1 MKGLVLSRMS
11 ENSLVRKIHIHSDCD
26 FFAGC
31 ENMLSVF
38 ANSTSMNQDFN
49 LSISFRE
56 TESYLNGFNLRAPY
70 FNQKYPLKLQVPEIF
85 QHFDVS
91 KYQGLRRLLR
101 FVLYLIQLVFSFAQ
115 NFFVLVKFFRRL
127 RPDILQ
133 INNGGYPGALS
144 CRVAVVAAKVAGI
157 KRILLFSNNMAVNYD
172 SPYRKFDWLLDRYVA
187 KNVSFFLT
195 GSVEA
200 SNQLERV
207 LKIPPQRR
215 KILANATEI
224 RGTRETRDQTLS
236 RLNISPENSL
246 VIGMVGLMLPRK
258 GHRLLLD
265 AIVLARLDVEFLKL
279 KPIFLIEG
287 EEAFMEGLREF
298 IEREQLDSMVRLIGR
313 EERIFEFYSALDFLV
328 YPSIVHE
335 DFPNVISEAMSVG
348 VPVISSRVAGAVEQI
363 QDSINGYLFNVGD
376 FRELASIFCKI
387 ARTRE
392 NRSSMSREAELKY
405 RINYTPQIV
414 ISKYSELYLELLG
427 EKVEK

>member
-1 MKGLVLSRMS
+1 
-11 ENSLVRKIHIHSDCD
+11 
-26 FFAGC
+26 
-31 ENMLSVF
+31 
-38 ANSTSMNQDFN
+38 
-49 LSISFRE
+49 
-56 TESYLNGFNLRAPY
+56 
-70 FNQKYPLKLQVPEIF
+70 
-85 QHFDVS
+85 
-91 KYQGLRRLLR
+91 
-101 FVLYLIQLVFSFAQ
+101 
-115 NFFVLVKFFRRL
+115 
-127 RPDILQ
+127 
-133 INNGGYPGALS
+133 
-144 CRVAVVAAKVAGI
+144 
-157 KRILLFSNNMAVNYD
+157 
-172 SPYRKFDWLLDRYVA
+172 
-187 KNVSFFLT
+187 
-195 GSVEA
+195 
-200 SNQLERV
+200 
-207 LKIPPQRR
+207 
-215 KILANATEI
+215 
-224 RGTRETRDQTLS
+224 
-236 RLNISPENSL
+236 
-246 VIGMVGLMLPRK
+246 
-258 GHRLLLD
+258 
-265 AIVLARLDVEFLKL
+265 
-279 KPIFLIEG
+279 LIEG